1 MSADD
6 RVRYAAKPIAT
17 SRIRQ
22 DQKAQSSVIGVQTAA
37 RK

>member
-1 MSADD
+1 MPQVGQISDAVDICSAMSADD

-22 DQKAQSSVIGVQTAA
+22 D
-37 RK
+37 